1 MLRRKWK
8 LDDTVP
14 SRLAIGTW
22 NPGLQSRSVAV
33 SYRHVESRAP
43 ISVRKRERGAGTG
56 AGFSDADP
64 KIKCIKCKFHT
75 GFEIATTLPSKD
87 VCGYSGRML
96 PPGVSVCPNLRR
108 KKYIQ
113 CSDHQ
118 CAQFLSMN
126 PKHTDQ
132 TPADLRLCG
141 HPWKIALTPPC
152 STSNSVSMQNF
163 MG

>member
-22 NPGLQSRSVAV
+22 NPGLQSRSNTLAYAV
-33 SYRHVESRAP
+33 VLTL
-43 ISVRKRERGAGTG
+43 VL